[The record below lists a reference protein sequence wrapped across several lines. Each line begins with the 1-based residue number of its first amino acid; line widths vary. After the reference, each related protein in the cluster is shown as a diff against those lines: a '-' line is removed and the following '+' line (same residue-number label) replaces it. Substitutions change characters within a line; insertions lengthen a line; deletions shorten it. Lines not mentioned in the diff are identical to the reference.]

1 MTVRADPLGVRA
13 LSARTLEHGSHV
25 QVGSLKDAFEAIRD
39 LPVPA
44 WDRRRHYTGE
54 RIVEYLF
61 VLDTI
66 NFSFWG
72 SGRGYWQLAE
82 ALRDAFAR
90 GEPLWEPEQLSSMT
104 ARRLRELVGDFP
116 LLEERAAALRELG
129 GLGTGAFQVSSSA
142 VELARDLAGRL
153 PSYADP
159 FLKRAQILPADLW
172 GAGAAQFPDLAELTC
187 FADYKLPQ
195 ALRHLN
201 ALQYSGELSRKI
213 DNWVELPAGSE
224 EETEIRAATVVAV
237 DRLRDLLEEAGR
249 PLLAIEVD
257 WILWS
262 YAQGLFPVRP
272 YHRVRTVFY

>member
-1 MTVRADPLGVRA
+1 NLG
-13 LSARTLEHGSHV
+13 AR
-25 QVGSLKDAFEAIRD
+25 KPR
-39 LPVPA
+39 P
-44 WDRRRHYTGE
+44 
-54 RIVEYLF
+54 
-61 VLDTI
+61 
-66 NFSFWG
+66 
-72 SGRGYWQLAE
+72 
-82 ALRDAFAR
+82 
-90 GEPLWEPEQLSSMT
+90 
-104 ARRLRELVGDFP
+104 
-116 LLEERAAALRELG
+116 
-129 GLGTGAFQVSSSA
+129 
-142 VELARDLAGRL
+142 GRL
-153 PSYADP
+153 PEGCIRGDP
-159 FLKRAQILPADLW
+159 RPSRPGLGPAPPLHGRANRRVPLRAGHDQLLLLGLRPRLLAAGRGAAGCICPGRAAL

>member
-13 LSARTLEHGSHV
+13 LSARTLNRARHV
-25 QVGSLKDAFEAIRD
+25 QVGSLERALEAIRN

-44 WDRRRHYTGE
+44 WDSRRHYAGE
-54 RIVEYLF
+54 RLVEYLF

-66 NFSFWG
+66 NFCFWG

-82 ALRDAFAR
+82 ALRDAFEG
-90 GEPLWEPEQLSSMT
+90 GEQLWEPEHLVSMT
-104 ARRLRELVGDFP
+104 ASRLGELVGELP

-129 GLGTGAFQVSSSA
+129 DLGAGAFQVPASA
-142 VELARDLAGRL
+142 VELARGLSERL
-153 PSYADP
+153 PSFADP

-172 GAGAAQFPDLAELTC
+172 GAGAAEFPDLAELTC

-195 ALRHLN
+195 ALRHLH
-201 ALQYSGELSRKI
+201 ALEYSDDLSRKI
-213 DNWVELPAGSE
+213 DNWVELAAGSE

-272 YHRVRTVFY
+272 YHRVWTVFY

>member
-1 MTVRADPLGVRA
+1 M
-13 LSARTLEHGSHV
+13 EHGSHV

-129 GLGTGAFQVSSSA
+129 GLGTGAFQVSPSA

-159 FLKRAQILPADLW
+159 FLKRAQILPADL
-172 GAGAAQFPDLAELTC
+172 
-187 FADYKLPQ
+187 
-195 ALRHLN
+195 
-201 ALQYSGELSRKI
+201 YSGELSRKI
-213 DNWVELPAGSE
+213 DNWVELPAGAE